1 MKKNLLAIFAIAVV
15 ILGGLFL
22 LETGYF
28 KKDPKSA
35 AQPQSGSEHQVQT
48 PASSQSQD
56 KQETEQET
64 PVIEIPA
71 EKQQLIGVK
80 TVEVSVRPLKK
91 VIRTVGLI
99 EYDERRLATVNTKFE
114 GWVERLY
121 VNYNGKY
128 VKKGEPL
135 ADMYSPEL
143 VATQQEYINVLKWAK
158 KGDALQSPSPGTG
171 GRGERGNASLADM
184 LSDDIKAMIE
194 AARQRLRLW
203 DINDVQI
210 DRIGETGKPVRT
222 LTLYSP
228 VNGYVVQKIAL
239 QGMKVMPGEKL
250 FDIADLSVLWVVADI
265 YENELAMVKQGE
277 RAKITL
283 SYFPDKEFSSRID
296 YIYPAV
302 SGTTRTAKVRFE
314 IPNYGGRLKP
324 QMYTNIEVRIDLG
337 RKLSIPDDAVI
348 DTGTRQIVYVDK
360 GEGNFE
366 PREVML
372 GMRAEGMREV
382 MTGLKAGEKVAASAT
397 FLIDSEAQLKNVTPL
412 QGHKH

>member
-1 MKKNLLAIFAIAVV
+1 MAIIAVVVV

-22 LETGYF
+22 LKAGLM
-28 KKDPKSA
+28 KNPKSA
-35 AQPQSGSEHQVQT
+35 TQPQPDAHQVQT
-48 PASSQSQD
+48 PAPQGEN
-56 KQETEQET
+56 KQEAEQET

-80 TVEVSVRPLKK
+80 TVEVSVRSLKK

-99 EYDERRLATVNTKFE
+99 EYDERRLATVNTKIE

-121 VNYNGKY
+121 VDYNGKY
-128 VKKGEPL
+128 VKKGDPL

-143 VATQQEYINVLKWAK
+143 VATQQDYINLLKWAK
-158 KGDALQSPSPGTG
+158 KENAPQPLQDRE
-171 GRGERGNASLADM
+171 GRGEKGTPSLSDM
-184 LSDDIKAMIE
+184 LSDDTKVMIE
-194 AARQRLRLW
+194 AAKQRLRLW
-203 DINDVQI
+203 DINDAQI
-210 DRIGETGKPVRT
+210 NRIGESGKPVRT

-228 VNGYVVQKIAL
+228 VNGYVVQKAAL

-250 FDIADLSVLWVVADI
+250 FDIADLSELWVVADI

-277 RAKITL
+277 KARITL

-296 YIYPAV
+296 YIYPSI

-324 QMYTNIEVRIDLG
+324 QMYTNIEVKIDLG
-337 RKLSIPDDAVI
+337 SKLSVPDDAVI

-372 GMRAEGMREV
+372 GMRSEGMREV
-382 MTGLKAGEKVAASAT
+382 IRGLKADEKVAASAT

-412 QGHKH
+412 EGHKH